1 MVEVTVE
8 VPTSLT
14 ARQRE
19 LLEQLARELG
29 DEVQPQ
35 QKGFVQKLKEL
46 FG

>member
-1 MVEVTVE
+1 

-29 DEVQPQ
+29 EDVMPQ
-35 QKGFVQKLKEL
+35 RKGFMEKLRAF